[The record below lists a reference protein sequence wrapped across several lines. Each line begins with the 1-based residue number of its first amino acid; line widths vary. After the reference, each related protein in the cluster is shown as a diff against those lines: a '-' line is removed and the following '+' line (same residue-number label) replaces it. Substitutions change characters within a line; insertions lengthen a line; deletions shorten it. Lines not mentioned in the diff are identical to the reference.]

1 MNKIVPLIIGALVFT
16 GLFLF
21 TEKPVQAQ
29 EFETM
34 TSEIEGFGEI
44 KFIPNR
50 VIIRFNPGVQSAEI
64 AQIRQEMNA
73 EHEFNLDLINAEV
86 WSFRDRGMNDVITSF
101 SSHASV
107 DFIQPDIVFDLPD
120 VIEESIEDVMRE
132 QGLLDDD
139 GNVPNDQFYEVQ
151 WAKRNTGQSGGTPGA
166 DISAEQAWAMETGS
180 SDVVIAVLDSGV
192 DYTHPD
198 LAPNMWQNDEG
209 HFGANFAGG
218 DVTDPMDLA
227 SSSHGTHV
235 AGTVAA
241 VGNNGIGVAGTM
253 WNAQIMAIRVC
264 GNNGCPQTAIVQ
276 GLGFAIENGA
286 MISNNSYGTQTPTSA
301 GPPPAYVAMMEA
313 AQEAG
318 HFFITSA
325 GNSNNNNDILNVY
338 PANLMRDFDN
348 VFSVGNSTRF
358 DTRNAGS
365 CFGAETVHV
374 FAPGT
379 QIASTA
385 RNNTYTYLTGTSMAS
400 PIVAGIAGLILSA
413 NPDADYHFIRDRIM
427 EGVDVLPAFENIS
440 ISGGRVNA
448 ANSVLVD
455 DGLPPATIS
464 DLSVDVAGQTFAS
477 LSWTAPG
484 NSGTEGRAG
493 SYEIRFSTEPISDS
507 NFDAAELVDGIPRP
521 QAAGNEE
528 SYFVRGL
535 EPETQYYFAIR
546 AIDVF
551 GNEADVSNIV
561 TATTD
566 SPSEIDISIASIT
579 DEIELDATQD
589 YTFTVTNNGSGT
601 LRYVVPTRMS
611 EEALRA
617 GNPVNALDER
627 FSLTEQADGT
637 ESGNPVLFGAG
648 GPDNFGYYWFDDEEL
663 QGLTFSWID
672 ISESGEE
679 LEFAN
684 LSNGHA
690 VAELPFDFPFYG
702 EMKESIGIAINGFAS
717 FRTIQTTGS
726 PNNVPLP
733 NNSALPRDLIA
744 PFWTNLVISEDN
756 GGGVFTAYDES
767 AGTFTIQWNNVYR
780 SGDAENTS
788 YTFQAILSESGNITF
803 QYLNMSGDINHA
815 TVGVQADNATDAL
828 QVAYNSDYTVSMKAV
843 NISSGL
849 PEWFDLAPNTAVIEP
864 GQSVEVTATA
874 DASSLVN
881 GIYETSMVFINND
894 LENPFVK
901 IPVTI
906 EATGGTPDI
915 TLSEDVLDFGL
926 VYIDYPETLNVEFTN
941 EGRAALGI
949 TSINVDNPAVEI
961 SFPEEMEVAALSS
974 VTMSITYNPAEDDL
988 LDTSIILETDD
999 PDNPEIEI
1007 ALTGEG
1013 AGAPDLRLNRNQ
1025 LFAEVEVDGMVSET
1039 MTFRNAG
1046 GSDLSYSVS
1055 FSETTPGATGT
1066 AAAESG
1072 ETRETDEDLDSTPS
1086 WILFV
1091 QSQGVLE
1098 PAEIREITVR
1108 FRGIVEPGEYTADMI
1123 ISTNDPGTPQRVVQ
1137 LTMNV
1142 VTSTSSDTDMDVPT
1156 DFALS
1161 QNYPN
1166 PFNPTTQIEYAIPEA
1181 AHVTLEVFNVQG
1193 QRVATLVNGEQ
1204 SAGYHMAT
1212 FDAERL
1218 SSGVYLYRLT
1228 AGSFTQT
1235 QKMMLV
1241 K

>member
-1 MNKIVPLIIGALVFT
+1 
-16 GLFLF
+16 
-21 TEKPVQAQ
+21 
-29 EFETM
+29 M

-50 VIIRFNPGVQSAEI
+50 VIVRFNPGVQSAEI
-64 AQIRQEMNA
+64 AQIQQEMNA
-73 EHEFNLDLINAEV
+73 EHEFNLDFIGAEV

-101 SSHASV
+101 ASHSAIE
-107 DFIQPDIVFDLPD
+107 FIQPDIVYDEPD
-120 VIEESIEDVMRE
+120 VEAQSIEEFMEE
-132 QGLLDDD
+132 HGLLNDD
-139 GNVPNDQFYEVQ
+139 GVVPNDNFYGLQ
-151 WAKRNTGQSGGTPGA
+151 WAKNNTGQSPFNGTPGA
-166 DISAEQAWAMETGS
+166 DISAQQAWALETGS
-180 SDVVIAVLDSGV
+180 PDVIIAVLDSGV
-192 DYTHPD
+192 DYNHPD
-198 LAPNMWQNDEG
+198 LAPNMWQNEEG

-218 DVTDPMDLA
+218 NVTDPMDL
-227 SSSHGTHV
+227 SGSSHGTHV
-235 AGTVAA
+235 AGTIAA
-241 VGNNGIGVAGTM
+241 VGNNGIGVTGTM

-264 GNNGCPQTAIVQ
+264 ANGCPQSAIVQ

-348 VFSVGNSTRF
+348 VFSVGNSRPN
-358 DTRNAGS
+358 DTRNPGS

-379 QIASTA
+379 NIASTT
-385 RNNTYTYLTGTSMAS
+385 RNNSYGYLTGTSMAS

-455 DGLPPATIS
+455 DGVPPATIS
-464 DLSVDVAGQTFAS
+464 DLSIDVVGQTFAS

-484 NSGTEGRAG
+484 NSGNEGRAG
-493 SYEIRFSTEPISDS
+493 SYEIRFSTEPINDG
-507 NFDAAELVDGIPRP
+507 NFDTAEPIEDTPRP
-521 QAAGNEE
+521 QIAGSEE
-528 SYFVRGL
+528 TYFVRGL

-546 AIDVF
+546 SIDVF
-551 GNEADVSNIV
+551 GNVADISNVV

-566 SPSEIDISIASIT
+566 SPSEIEISIASIF
-579 DEIELDATQD
+579 DDIELDVSQD
-589 YTFTVTNNGSGT
+589 YSFTVTNNGSGT

-611 EEALRA
+611 DETLRA

-627 FSLTEQADGT
+627 FSITEDAEGSQ
-637 ESGNPVLFGAG
+637 SGNPVLFGAG

-663 QGLTFSWID
+663 QGLTFSWKD
-672 ISESGEE
+672 ISETGQE
-679 LEFAN
+679 LEFPN

-690 VAELPFDFPFYG
+690 VAELPFAFPFYG
-702 EMKESIGIAINGFAS
+702 ELKESIGIAINGFAS
-717 FRTIQTTGS
+717 FNTIPLTGS
-726 PNNVPLP
+726 PSNSPLP
-733 NNSALPRDLIA
+733 NTSTLPRDLIA
-744 PFWTNLVISEDN
+744 PFWTNLILTEDN
-756 GGGVFTAYDES
+756 DAAVYTAFNEE
-767 AGTFTIQWNNVYR
+767 AGTFTIQWNNVSR
-780 SGDAENTS
+780 NGDEENTS

-803 QYLNMSGDINHA
+803 QYLSMNGDINHA
-815 TVGVQADNATDAL
+815 TVGVQANNATDAL
-828 QVAYNSDYTVSMKAV
+828 QVAYNTDYTKSLKAV
-843 NISSGL
+843 NISAGL
-849 PEWFDLAPNTAVIEP
+849 PEWMDLAPNTAVIEP
-864 GQSVEVTATA
+864 GQTIEVTATA

-881 GIYETSMVFINND
+881 GTYETSLVFINND
-894 LENPFVK
+894 LDNPFVK

-906 EATGGTPDI
+906 EAFGGTPDI
-915 TLSEDVLDFGL
+915 TLSDDGLDFGL
-926 VYIDYPETLNVEFTN
+926 VYIDYPETLEVEFTN
-941 EGRAALGI
+941 DGRAALGI
-949 TSINVDNPAVEI
+949 TSINVDHPAVAI
-961 SFPEEMEVAALSS
+961 DFPEEMEIAALSS
-974 VTMSITYNPAEDDL
+974 ATMSITYSPDDDDL
-988 LDTSIILETDD
+988 LNTSIIIETDD
-999 PDNPEIEI
+999 PENPIIEI

-1025 LFAEVEVDGMVSET
+1025 LFAEVEVGGMVSET

-1066 AAAESG
+1066 VSVEPG
-1072 ETRETDEDLDSTPS
+1072 ETHESNEDLNSTPS

-1091 QSQGVLE
+1091 QSQGVIE

-1123 ISTNDPGTPQRVVQ
+1123 INTNDPGNPERVVK
-1137 LTMNV
+1137 LIMNV
-1142 VTSTSSDTDMDVPT
+1142 VTSTSSDTEMDVPT
-1156 DFALS
+1156 DFALN